1 MGVEGWD
8 VDRSS
13 GCVNGMSTLES
24 LGTKIAAVRTA
35 ADDPRGAYLIRSR
48 LRRSI
53 LACTR
58 AVADREGLA
67 KPALAGQW
75 FVPED
80 ECARDVI
87 ALCRRIY
94 DRSQELCQPSESFD
108 VRWESG
114 WTTLKDDLALLEAA
128 VATLAQS

>member
-1 MGVEGWD
+1 MMP
-8 VDRSS
+8 
-13 GCVNGMSTLES
+13 NTLEAR
-24 LGTKIAAVRTA
+24 IAAVRTA
-35 ADDPRGAYLIRSR
+35 AEDPRGAYLIRSR

-58 AVADREGLA
+58 AVAEAEGLD

-75 FVPED
+75 ISPAGDDGRKIV
-80 ECARDVI
+80 

-94 DRSQELCQPSESFD
+94 ERSQTLCQPSESFD

-114 WTTLKDDLALLEAA
+114 WGMLQAELAELESA
-128 VATLAQS
+128 VSSFSRV